1 MDRLD
6 PAPELP
12 PRHRKPRK
20 KSAEA
25 AVRRDL
31 ARLPEDLRGSAVAV
45 TAVMLARV
53 LDEGGIPP
61 RDAAGCIRELRMCM
75 TQLREWNPAGETGD
89 ESDESRARV
98 EETSA
103 KIAQLRAVPAERA

>member
-12 PRHRKPRK
+12 PRRRKPRK

-89 ESDESRARV
+89 ETDARREQMENVRALYAV
-98 EETSA
+98 EE
-103 KIAQLRAVPAERA
+103 RA